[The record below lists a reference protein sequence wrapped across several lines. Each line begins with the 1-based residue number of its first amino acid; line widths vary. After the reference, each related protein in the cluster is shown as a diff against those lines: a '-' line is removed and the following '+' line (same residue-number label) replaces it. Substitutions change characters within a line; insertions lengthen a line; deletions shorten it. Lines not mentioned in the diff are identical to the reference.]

1 MLVPPGLR
9 RGLAVA
15 ALLVLA
21 GGGAAATLW
30 TRPRGDPAQPITF
43 SHRVHAEQFQIPC
56 LYCHTAATR
65 SPVAGIPSVERC
77 MGCHK
82 LTATT
87 RPEVI
92 KLKGYFSRGE
102 PIPWI
107 RVHSLPRFVYF
118 SHRRHVLRD
127 IPCQA
132 CHGEVEKMDTV
143 RQVGPLTMGWCVE
156 CHRKEQASLDCLTC
170 HQ

>member
-1 MLVPPGLR
+1 MKLPMRWAVVAGALLLLL
-9 RGLAVA
+9 GAGTAVA
-15 ALLVLA
+15 LF
-21 GGGAAATLW
+21 TK
-30 TRPRGDPAQPITF
+30 PRSAPAQPIAF
-43 SHRVHAEQFQIPC
+43 NHRVHAEQYQIPC
-56 LYCHTAATR
+56 LYCHVFATR

-82 LTATT
+82 LIATT

-92 KLKGYFSRGE
+92 KLKGFWTRGE
-102 PIPWI
+102 PIPWF

-118 SHRRHVLRD
+118 SHKRHVLRG

-132 CHGEVEKMDTV
+132 CHGEVEKMELV
-143 RQVGPLTMGWCVE
+143 RQVAPLTMGWCVE

-170 HQ
+170 HL

>member
-1 MLVPPGLR
+1 
-9 RGLAVA
+9 
-15 ALLVLA
+15 
-21 GGGAAATLW
+21 
-30 TRPRGDPAQPITF
+30 
-43 SHRVHAEQFQIPC
+43 
-56 LYCHTAATR
+56 
-65 SPVAGIPSVERC
+65 

-127 IPCQA
+127 IPCRS

-143 RQVGPLTMGWCVE
+143 RQVASLTMGWCVE
-156 CHRKEQASLDCLTC
+156 CHQKNRASLDCLTC